1 MKSVGIIAEY
11 NPFHNGHAYQLQKA
25 KEASGADFAVAV
37 MSGDFVQRGEPAM
50 FEKRLRAKWALEN
63 GADMVITLPTP
74 FALASAEAFAL
85 GGVTLLSRSGIAD
98 SIAFGSECGD
108 TDLLCRAADVL
119 NNEPDELKALI
130 RSNISRGL
138 SYPDARARAFGEY
151 LPPEL
156 ASVFSS
162 PNDILGI
169 EYIRAIRRID
179 ATLQPIAIGRT
190 GVAHDSAHTCGGFTS
205 ASNIRR
211 LIVSGE
217 SEYIKSY
224 IPEGIY
230 EDMLSVL
237 GRTAPIMLQS
247 LSRETVYALRRM
259 SKEQLKSLPDVT
271 EGLENLL
278 YSACRKYAD
287 IGSVLTAVKSRR
299 YTMARLKR
307 ICMVRPARHLRQ
319 SYKKAGQPVHT
330 RAWHTP
336 RSAVSPLRPAR
347 KIRAARVHTLRRR
360 IKAQRKTVGAYG
372 AGSALRRHSGIG
384 QALPFTCEVR
394 LFLSSD
400 YSLTT
405 APHTHN

>member
-50 FEKRLRAKWALEN
+50 FERRLRARWALEN

-119 NNEPDELKALI
+119 KALI
-130 RSNISRGL
+130 KSNISRGL

-217 SEYIKSY
+217 SEHIKSY

-307 ICMVRPARHLRQ
+307 ICMCALLGIYGSPMKKLDSLFIRVLGIRREAQSLLSALHEKSELPVVTRYGDVSKLNERQ
-319 SYKKAGQPVHT
+319 SE
-330 RAWHTP
+330 
-336 RSAVSPLRPAR
+336 LM
-347 KIRAARVHTLRRR
+347 
-360 IKAQRKTVGAYG
+360 
-372 AGSALRRHSGIG
+372 AL
-384 QALPFTCEVR
+384 EVR
-394 LFLSSD
+394 CADIAALGRPSPSPAKSD
-400 YSLTT
+400 FSYPLIIV
-405 APHTHN
+405 

>member
-1 MKSVGIIAEY
+1 MQTQAIICEY

-50 FEKRLRAKWALEN
+50 FEKRLRARWALEN
-63 GADMVITLPTP
+63 GADMVITLPAP

-119 NNEPDELKALI
+119 SDEPDELKALI

-179 ATLQPIAIGRT
+179 ATPQPIAIGRT
-190 GVAHDSAHTCGGFTS
+190 GVAHDSIHTCGGFTS

-217 SEYIKSY
+217 SEHIKSY

-307 ICMVRPARHLRQ
+307 ICMCALLDIYGSPMKKLDSLFIRVLGIRREAQSLLSALHEKSELPVVTRYGDVSKLNERQ
-319 SYKKAGQPVHT
+319 SE
-330 RAWHTP
+330 
-336 RSAVSPLRPAR
+336 LM
-347 KIRAARVHTLRRR
+347 
-360 IKAQRKTVGAYG
+360 
-372 AGSALRRHSGIG
+372 AL
-384 QALPFTCEVR
+384 EVR
-394 LFLSSD
+394 CADIAALGRPSPSPVKSD
-400 YSLTT
+400 FSYPLIIV
-405 APHTHN
+405 

>member
-1 MKSVGIIAEY
+1 MD
-11 NPFHNGHAYQLQKA
+11 P
-25 KEASGADFAVAV
+25 
-37 MSGDFVQRGEPAM
+37 GE
-50 FEKRLRAKWALEN
+50 RLGR
-63 GADMVITLPTP
+63 
-74 FALASAEAFAL
+74 
-85 GGVTLLSRSGIAD
+85 GGVEVLAATGVVDVLS
-98 SIAFGSECGD
+98 FGSECGD

-130 RSNISRGL
+130 KSNISRGL

-217 SEYIKSY
+217 SEHIKSY

-307 ICMVRPARHLRQ
+307 ICMCALLGIYGSPIKKLDSLFIRVLGIRREAQSLLSALHEKSELPVVTRYGDVSTLNERQ
-319 SYKKAGQPVHT
+319 SE
-330 RAWHTP
+330 
-336 RSAVSPLRPAR
+336 LM
-347 KIRAARVHTLRRR
+347 
-360 IKAQRKTVGAYG
+360 
-372 AGSALRRHSGIG
+372 AL
-384 QALPFTCEVR
+384 EVR
-394 LFLSSD
+394 CADIAALGRPSPSPVKSD
-400 YSLTT
+400 FSYPLIIV
-405 APHTHN
+405 

>member
-50 FEKRLRAKWALEN
+50 FERRLRARWALEN

-130 RSNISRGL
+130 KSNISRGL

-217 SEYIKSY
+217 SEHIKSY
-224 IPEGIY
+224 IY

-307 ICMVRPARHLRQ
+307 ICMCALLGIYGSPIKKLDSLFIRVLGIRREAQSLLSALHEKSELPVVTRYGDVSKLNERQ
-319 SYKKAGQPVHT
+319 SE
-330 RAWHTP
+330 
-336 RSAVSPLRPAR
+336 LM
-347 KIRAARVHTLRRR
+347 
-360 IKAQRKTVGAYG
+360 
-372 AGSALRRHSGIG
+372 AL
-384 QALPFTCEVR
+384 EVR
-394 LFLSSD
+394 CADIAALGRPSPSPVKSD
-400 YSLTT
+400 FSYPLIIV
-405 APHTHN
+405 

>member
-50 FEKRLRAKWALEN
+50 FEKRLRARWALEN
-63 GADMVITLPTP
+63 GADMVIALPAP

-85 GGVTLLSRSGIAD
+85 GGVMLLSKSGIAD

-138 SYPDARARAFGEY
+138 SYPDARAFGES

-217 SEYIKSY
+217 SKHIKSY

-278 YSACRKYAD
+278 YSPCRKYAD

-307 ICMVRPARHLRQ
+307 ICMCALLGIYGSPLKKLDSLFIRVLGIRREAQSLLSALHEKSELPVFTRYGDVSKLNERQ
-319 SYKKAGQPVHT
+319 SE
-330 RAWHTP
+330 
-336 RSAVSPLRPAR
+336 LM
-347 KIRAARVHTLRRR
+347 
-360 IKAQRKTVGAYG
+360 
-372 AGSALRRHSGIG
+372 AL
-384 QALPFTCEVR
+384 EVR
-394 LFLSSD
+394 CADIAALGRPSPSPVKSD
-400 YSLTT
+400 FSYPLIIV
-405 APHTHN
+405 

>member
-85 GGVTLLSRSGIAD
+85 GGVTLLSRSGIVD

-138 SYPDARARAFGEY
+138 SYPDARARAFDEY

-156 ASVFSS
+156 ASVLSS

-169 EYIRAIRRID
+169 EYIRAIRRIH
-179 ATLQPIAIGRT
+179 AALQPIAIGRT

-217 SEYIKSY
+217 SEHIKSY
-224 IPEGIY
+224 IPKGIY

-237 GRTAPIMLQS
+237 GRTAPITLQS

-278 YSACRKYAD
+278 YSACRKYSD

-307 ICMVRPARHLRQ
+307 ICMCALLGIYGSPMKKLDSLFIRVLGIRREAQSLLSALHEKSELPVFTRYGDVSKLNERQ
-319 SYKKAGQPVHT
+319 SE
-330 RAWHTP
+330 
-336 RSAVSPLRPAR
+336 LM
-347 KIRAARVHTLRRR
+347 
-360 IKAQRKTVGAYG
+360 
-372 AGSALRRHSGIG
+372 AL
-384 QALPFTCEVR
+384 EVR
-394 LFLSSD
+394 CADIAALGRPSLSPVKSD
-400 YSLTT
+400 FSYPLIIV
-405 APHTHN
+405 

>member
-63 GADMVITLPTP
+63 GADMVITLPAP

-108 TDLLCRAADVL
+108 TDLLCRAADIL
-119 NNEPDELKALI
+119 SDEPDELKALI

-151 LPPEL
+151 LPSEL

-217 SEYIKSY
+217 SEHIKSY

-259 SKEQLKSLPDVT
+259 SKEQLKSLP
-271 EGLENLL
+271 
-278 YSACRKYAD
+278 
-287 IGSVLTAVKSRR
+287 
-299 YTMARLKR
+299 
-307 ICMVRPARHLRQ
+307 
-319 SYKKAGQPVHT
+319 
-330 RAWHTP
+330 
-336 RSAVSPLRPAR
+336 
-347 KIRAARVHTLRRR
+347 
-360 IKAQRKTVGAYG
+360 
-372 AGSALRRHSGIG
+372 
-384 QALPFTCEVR
+384 
-394 LFLSSD
+394 
-400 YSLTT
+400 
-405 APHTHN
+405 